1 MPSGCAVQNKQK
13 PHCASLIVFWL
24 FFSPQFTKTFMIIY
38 FVVRGTKQITLYL
51 KGINT
56 AGLCC
61 SGSRVCVYYCAVR
74 STYTHAQVHAENETP
89 LLLSCFHLHCSARA
103 DGVRNPGFTSW
114 NEKKQRERWERVV
127 EMDSVGLSPPI
138 LSISITVRR
147 RQCCVERLA
156 LALVSS
162 LRLFSFPSLSSF
174 LSIFLLIVS
183 VQQWEET
190 LACPRLL
197 SQVMFSP
204 PSVNWKLEDKLT
216 GWLCWHMAHSPVQG
230 AMFKGVCADV
240 YRAPFK
246 VELEKLNC

>member
-13 PHCASLIVFWL
+13 PHCASLIVFDF

-61 SGSRVCVYYCAVR
+61 SGSSVCVYYCAMR

-114 NEKKQRERWERVV
+114 NEKKQRERWEKSGRDGQCGTISSHTVHQHYCQEKTMLRGTISTRAGIV
-127 EMDSVGLSPPI
+127 SPS
-138 LSISITVRR
+138 LFVSISLLFSLHLSAHCFCAAVRR
-147 RQCCVERLA
+147 N
-156 LALVSS
+156 S
-162 LRLFSFPSLSSF
+162 SLSSSIVTSHVF
-174 LSIFLLIVS
+174 TTICQLKAWRQTDRMTVLAYGSLS
-183 VQQWEET
+183 
-190 LACPRLL
+190 C
-197 SQVMFSP
+197 
-204 PSVNWKLEDKLT
+204 T
-216 GWLCWHMAHSPVQG
+216 GSHV
-230 AMFKGVCADV
+230 
-240 YRAPFK
+240 
-246 VELEKLNC
+246 

>member
-1 MPSGCAVQNKQK
+1 MGALYKTNRSR
-13 PHCASLIVFWL
+13 IVLVWL
-24 FFSPQFTKTFMIIY
+24 FLTVFFTTIHKDIYDYLFCGSRHKTNN
-38 FVVRGTKQITLYL
+38 FVFKGNKHL
-51 KGINT
+51 K
-56 AGLCC
+56 AC

-74 STYTHAQVHAENETP
+74 STYTHAQVHTENETP

-138 LSISITVRR
+138 LSISITVTR
-147 RQCCVERLA
+147 RQCCVEWLA

-162 LRLFSFPSLSSF
+162 LRLFSFPSLSSV
-174 LSIFLLIVS
+174 LSIFPLIVS

-204 PSVNWKLEDKLT
+204 PSVNWKLQDKLT

-230 AMFKGVCADV
+230 AMFKGVRADV